1 MHNALLVEEQLLRL
15 EGITLLTVSHHLN
28 DRIARMYDEILVL
41 DSGKIV
47 EKGTFEELME
57 RQGEFSKMMSAGKAS
72 L

>member
-1 MHNALLVEEQLLRL
+1 
-15 EGITLLTVSHHLN
+15 
-28 DRIARMYDEILVL
+28 MYDEILVL

-57 RQGEFSKMMSAGKAS
+57 RQGTFSKMMSAGKAS